1 MHLKNY
7 SNSAFLY
14 WQIFCCSKRKKAS
27 IRTNSYVHSYLFCKV
42 QNSIILILKFGKL
55 GWIKYVDKDVF
66 IAVNCF
72 GFHLEHN
79 ICIYKSSLLLLACC
93 YTEQILKRYHRISLD
108 FLQILFTTIKTFSF
122 SYFFSFFCFLLV
134 CVFSI
139 MRAGKWFSPKIIWLI
154 SGNKTSSFWLRSSSI
169 ISPWSSSF

>member
-14 WQIFCCSKRKKAS
+14 WQIFCCSKRKTVS

-66 IAVNCF
+66 IALTCF
-72 GFHLEHN
+72 VFHLEHN
-79 ICIYKSSLLLLACC
+79 VNINGPLLFNIYLNDLFYFTEFTEVCSFADDTTFFACDKDLNSLIKHDSLLAI
-93 YTEQILKRYHRISLD
+93 EWFRNNN
-108 FLQILFTTIKTFSF
+108 IKLNQGK
-122 SYFFSFFCFLLV
+122 CHLLV
-134 CVFSI
+134 SGYKHENVWAQI
-139 MRAGKWFSPKIIWLI
+139 GDEIIWE
-154 SGNKTSSFWLRSSSI
+154 SNKSF
-169 ISPWSSSF
+169 